1 MEAVQLVQEID
12 LAPEEAG
19 RQAVYAFL
27 ARVLMRSAKAEDVAL
42 AAPFAGDDTPLGKAF
57 AGFSDALAAASA
69 RDCEAEFHDL
79 FIGVG
84 RGELLPYISYYLT
97 GFLQEKPLAELRQD
111 MGALGFVRA
120 EGVVEPEDHI
130 ASLCDVMSELI
141 AGTGRGEF
149 DIYQQER
156 FFSAHLKPWAQKFFA
171 DLEAAKSARVY
182 RPIGHIGTIFMTI
195 EEEGFAMVARA

>member
-27 ARVLMRSAKAEDVAL
+27 ARVLMRPAKAEDVAL

-97 GFLQEKPLAELRQD
+97 GFLQEKPLAELRD
-111 MGALGFVRA
+111 EAPAPIRM
-120 EGVVEPEDHI
+120 EGTDE
-130 ASLCDVMSELI
+130 
-141 AGTGRGEF
+141 TGRAICKLLLADWNEKAARR
-149 DIYQQER
+149 QV
-156 FFSAHLKPWAQKFFA
+156 SAACHANPWFVGA
-171 DLEAAKSARVY
+171 
-182 RPIGHIGTIFMTI
+182 I
-195 EEEGFAMVARA
+195 RA